1 MVKKQQQQQK
11 KKKQAKQKENIQS
24 GEVELTAFFAYS
36 SPTADPPSGY
46 AIEF

>member
-1 MVKKQQQQQK
+1 MVKKK
-11 KKKQAKQKENIQS
+11 KKKKAKQKENIQL

-36 SPTADPPSGY
+36 SPTAEPPSGY